1 MISGI
6 YNMTIE
12 QGSTFKLALYWKNS
26 ANQAISL
33 MNYTAKMQIRAS
45 TGASVVLLELSSEDT
60 DQIQIYESQ
69 GAINLTIGYEQ
80 TQNLPPS
87 VAVYDLEVTSPEG
100 VRTKLLKGRCRI
112 EGEVTR

>member
-26 ANQAISL
+26 ANQVVPL
-33 MNYTAKMQIRAS
+33 TNYTAKMQIRAS
-45 TGASVVLLELSSEDT
+45 TGASVTLLELSSSDS
-60 DQIQIYESQ
+60 DQIQINGNQ
-69 GAINLTIGYEQ
+69 GAINLTIGYAQ

>member
-12 QGSTFKLALYWKNS
+12 QGSTFKLSLCWKNS
-26 ANQAISL
+26 ANQPIP
-33 MNYTAKMQIRAS
+33 MINYSAKMQIRAS
-45 TGASVVLLELSSEDT
+45 TGASIVLLELSSEDT
-60 DQIQIYESQ
+60 DQIQIYEKQ
-69 GAINLTIGYEQ
+69 GTINLTIGYQQ
-80 TQNLPPS
+80 TQNLAPS
-87 VAVYDLEVTSPEG
+87 VCVYDLEVTSPEG

>member
-26 ANQAISL
+26 ANQPVP
-33 MNYTAKMQIRAS
+33 MTGYTAKLQIRAS
-45 TGASVVLLELSSEDT
+45 TGASVVLLELSSEDSS
-60 DQIQIYESQ
+60 QIQIYETQ
-69 GAINLTIGYEQ
+69 GAINLTIGYTQ
-80 TQNLPPS
+80 TELLPPS
-87 VAVYDLEVTSPEG
+87 VCVYDLEVTSPEG